1 MHLSVTE
8 IVHDLVRTHLKPGD
22 TAFDGT
28 AGNGHD
34 TLFLAQCVGPTGR
47 VLAWD
52 IQPLAIERT
61 AALLAKYGIS
71 WVELKLG
78 DHAEFETLLP
88 RVSDWPVRCGD
99 TFFNVSEKLFR
110 HDLSDTLRNVSP
122 QFAAAIF
129 NLGYLPA
136 SDRTISTTTTQSLRA
151 ISASVERLAP
161 GGILTVLAYTGHAG
175 GREEAEAIHNFL
187 RGMSFGDF
195 HLDEVPIPGGRSSP
209 PRLFAL
215 VRRLLL

>member
-8 IVHDLVRTHLKPGD
+8 IVHDFVRPHLLPGD

-34 TLFLAQCVGPTGR
+34 TLFLAGCVGPTGR

-61 AALLAKYGIS
+61 VALLAKHGVT
-71 WVELKLG
+71 WVELTLR
-78 DHAEFETLLP
+78 DHAEIE
-88 RVSDWPVRCGD
+88 
-99 TFFNVSEKLFR
+99 
-110 HDLSDTLRNVSP
+110 DLSSSP
-122 QFAAAIF
+122 FAAAMF

-136 SDRTISTTTTQSLRA
+136 SDRSVTTTADSSLRA
-151 ISASVERLAP
+151 VRAAAELLKP
-161 GGILTVLAYTGHAG
+161 GGILTVLAYVGHPG
-175 GREEAEAIHNFL
+175 GIGEAEAVEELL
-187 RGMSFGDF
+187 RGMPSGDF
-195 HLDEVPIPGGRSSP
+195 DFIEVAIPGGRSAP

-215 VRRLLL
+215 ERRLLR